1 MTGKSPDRHW
11 KTTDYKMSGQLKM
24 LENEQAEFLKM
35 FDGQLADVKSHL
47 AQQKPVPVEKAYQCF
62 SETYDYLKKN
72 RQQQRKILKP
82 KYFASFDGDT
92 ERQLGKNEK
101 TIEWL
106 VEQIPRLR
114 DIEQYRSCV
123 PNQRKD
129 TMQFYTMSEKC

>member
-1 MTGKSPDRHW
+1 
-11 KTTDYKMSGQLKM
+11 M

-35 FDGQLADVKSHL
+35 FDGHLADVKSHL

-62 SETYDYLKKN
+62 SETYDDLKKN

-82 KYFASFDGDT
+82 KYFTSFDGNT
-92 ERQLGKNEK
+92 ERQLAENEK

-114 DIEQYRSCV
+114 DNEEYRSCV

-129 TMQFYTMSEKC
+129 TMRVYTMSEKS